1 MRICKLNNILM
12 FKYLRWLLD
21 ETMSGETMALNVLN
35 KINKKLKFLDRT
47 NNNALIIGKNYLM
60 SI

>member
-1 MRICKLNNILM
+1 MQIKQHSNV
-12 FKYLRWLLD
+12 KYLRWLLD

-47 NNNALIIGKNYLM
+47 NR
-60 SI
+60 S